1 MKKLL
6 ILIPFALALL
16 AGCNKNVFYAEEQ
29 DVDERGWNMTDGR
42 LFPVTVTDSIGV
54 YNVFLDVR
62 NSVNFD
68 KANTFFFI
76 TTTFPDGSKAYD
88 TLECPLADVEGH
100 WYGKRTGR
108 YVDNRYYFR
117 KHVIF
122 PTTGTYYFNVTHGMR
137 DTNVVGLNSVGMRI
151 ERATPTQ

>member
-1 MKKLL
+1 MKKIFL
-6 ILIPFALALL
+6 ILPLTLALL
-16 AGCNKNVFYAEEQ
+16 SGCNKNVFYAEEQ
-29 DVDERGWNMTDGR
+29 DVDERGWNMEEAL
-42 LFPVTVTDSIGV
+42 LFPVTVTDTTTV
-54 YNVFLDVR
+54 YNVLLDVR
-62 NSVNFD
+62 NSVNYD

-100 WYGKRTGR
+100 WYGRRTGR

-122 PTTGTYYFNVTHGMR
+122 PATGTYYFNITHGMR
-137 DTNVVGLNSVGMRI
+137 DTNVTGLKSVGMRI
-151 ERATPTQ
+151 ERATAAQ